1 MYLYS
6 YIVLSV
12 IKEILTHKEEKF
24 NKIFTH
30 LFRKTVHNSPP
41 KQASKS
47 MYTNLLSLYVQ

>member
-1 MYLYS
+1 MYLYL

-12 IKEILTHKEEKF
+12 IKEILTHKDKF

-41 KQASKS
+41 KQASNS